1 MNFPLPMWLAWSC
14 PSPDCSDDV
23 TLYDNVTNINT
34 IADIFTGLMES
45 NCTKPC
51 NTTKAKTRFILLII
65 AKDFLKADIYCADLF
80 TRSRVLAAVLWR
92 SSLTPQCWSLSPTQ
106 SSRQQASWWQVK
118 CDAYFIVKHESQSQ
132 NRSPNKLN
140 PLTICYFW

>member
-51 NTTKAKTRFILLII
+51 NTTKAKTRFILL
-65 AKDFLKADIYCADLF
+65 LKIL
-80 TRSRVLAAVLWR
+80 
-92 SSLTPQCWSLSPTQ
+92 
-106 SSRQQASWWQVK
+106 
-118 CDAYFIVKHESQSQ
+118 
-132 NRSPNKLN
+132 
-140 PLTICYFW
+140 